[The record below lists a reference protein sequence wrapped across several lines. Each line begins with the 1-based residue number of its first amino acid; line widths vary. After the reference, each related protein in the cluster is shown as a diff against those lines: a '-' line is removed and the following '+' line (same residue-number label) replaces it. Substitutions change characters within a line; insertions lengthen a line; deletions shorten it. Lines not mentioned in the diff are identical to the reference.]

1 MAEKKT
7 NVVFWENQGPDDII
21 YRSEND
27 DLRTITSV
35 TVPEHAVA
43 LFIRDG
49 KLEGVLEP
57 GRHVITSANIPWLTK
72 LYNMALGY
80 KETPFKVWVVYI
92 SLKIFNGKW
101 GIRSMMK
108 AANEYQVPITLMANG
123 DYQFR
128 INDVSVF
135 YTQVLGGMTQYT
147 TGSINSFMKSFIN
160 EQIIQQ
166 LTSMFYM
173 DIMNNIE
180 KASTSTK
187 ILIEQYFTQR
197 GIELLALKINEVA
210 TTEEEKQKVFEYL
223 QFSSSKGESFKKYEV
238 MDRMADAIGTS
249 QGGAAMGTGMLLFPQ
264 MYQQL
269 QQQPVQGVQS
279 QQQSQAQKVMC
290 PACGSLNDYPYK
302 FCNNC
307 GQASPMMNRTQPS
320 PATTVAAPAPA
331 QNGAP
336 ANDSPKAFK
345 ICPYCGHDL
354 SGLPKVPKFC
364 PYCSEQL
371 N

>member
-1 MAEKKT
+1 MAAKT

-57 GRHVITSANIPWLTK
+57 GRHMITSANIPWLTK
-72 LYNMALGY
+72 LYNLALGF
-80 KETPFKVWVVYI
+80 KETPFKVWIVYI
-92 SLKIFNGKW
+92 SLKMFNGKW
-101 GIRSMMK
+101 GIRSMIK
-108 AANEYQVPITLMANG
+108 AADEYQVPVTLMANG

-147 TGSINSFMKSFIN
+147 TGSLNSFMKSFIN

-197 GIELLALKINEVA
+197 GIELLSLKINEVA
-210 TTEEEKQKVFEYL
+210 TTEEEKQKIFDYL
-223 QFSSSKGESFKKYEV
+223 QFSSSRGEAFKKYEV
-238 MDRMADAIGTS
+238 MDRMADAIGNS
-249 QGGAAMGTGMLLFPQ
+249 QGGAAVGTGMLLFPQ

-279 QQQSQAQKVMC
+279 QQQQQQSQKVMC

-307 GQASPMMNRTQPS
+307 GQASPMMNRS
-320 PATTVAAPAPA
+320 PQPAPA
-331 QNGAP
+331 TAAPQSQNNTQTA
-336 ANDSPKAFK
+336 PKAFK
-345 ICPYCGHDL
+345 VCPYCGNDL
-354 SGLPKVPKFC
+354 SGLAKVPKFC